1 MGDRNM
7 PDFHFLL
14 KLNKSCFL
22 LHQNVIIIKN
32 GMVEVPLGSQ
42 IEKMKIPEKAGREK
56 TNVIFMVHRIDRIEF
71 DMEG

>member
-32 GMVEVPLGSQ
+32 GMMEVPLGSQ
-42 IEKMKIPEKAGREK
+42 IETMKIPEKARREK
-56 TNVIFMVHRIDRIEF
+56 ANVISMVHRIDRIEF
-71 DMEG
+71 NMEG

>member
-22 LHQNVIIIKN
+22 LHQDVIIIKN

-42 IEKMKIPEKAGREK
+42 IEIIKIPEKGGREK
-56 TNVIFMVHRIDRIEF
+56 TNVISMVHRIDRIEF